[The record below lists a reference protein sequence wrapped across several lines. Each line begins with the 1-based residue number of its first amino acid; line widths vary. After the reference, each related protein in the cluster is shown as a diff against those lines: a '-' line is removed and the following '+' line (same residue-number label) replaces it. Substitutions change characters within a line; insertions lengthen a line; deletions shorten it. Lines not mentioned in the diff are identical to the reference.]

1 MPHCREYF
9 RRTLR
14 DSRARSIACSTECP
28 NANQAEGDRLTVF
41 RLGSLQELPGCAEFI
56 CNMQRATCVKTNGK
70 KATYNATWA
79 LS

>member
-14 DSRARSIACSTECP
+14 DSRARSIACSNVPTQTK
-28 NANQAEGDRLTVF
+28 AKGDRLTVF

-56 CNMQRATCVKTNGK
+56 CNMQRATCVKSNGEK
-70 KATYNATWA
+70 ETYNATWA